1 MAATQFNAPPCAP
14 AGAPPSGAS
23 MSGTPS
29 AGASTPG
36 APSARASTPGAPSAG
51 ASTPGTP
58 RSGVIH
64 VRTRL
69 TADFTVIANSLLQR
83 PGSAVTVGVAG
94 YILSLPDGAAVSID
108 ALCEHFTEG
117 ETLISRALRELE
129 TDGYLARRVERGPWG
144 RVGTRTFFHDVPPA
158 GHPARPGTRRAAS
171 PRRAPRPGTGAPP
184 GDVCAASVAA
194 PARQTR
200 EARGATGDGPDAGD
214 VTPDHPPVGDAT
226 QGAPAPSGDGADT
239 RRTTRDRPPAQ
250 GTPAAPAPP
259 QEANHPGSGPESDA
273 PSARDTQAPPAPETA
288 APPARDTQ
296 APPAPQAAAPPAREH
311 TAPPPTRRTR
321 HPIRTPR
328 RGDPRLAAARR
339 PAADP
344 LPPRNRRPRPRRVP
358 MAGRGRGA
366 RGPHR
371 PPHGPPPRPPAGPPR
386 PHPRPPAART
396 PSATA
401 RVARPSPVLPM
412 VTCDGCGL
420 AFRSAGTEQ
429 CRDCRQGALAAAS

>member
-1 MAATQFNAPPCAP
+1 M
-14 AGAPPSGAS
+14 
-23 MSGTPS
+23 
-29 AGASTPG
+29 
-36 APSARASTPGAPSAG
+36 
-51 ASTPGTP
+51 
-58 RSGVIH
+58 IH

-171 PRRAPRPGTGAPP
+171 PRRAPRPATGAPP
-184 GDVCAASVAA
+184 GDVCAASGTA

-200 EARGATGDGPDAGD
+200 EARGATGDGPDAGN
-214 VTPDHPPVGDAT
+214 VTPDHPPAGDAT
-226 QGAPAPSGDGADT
+226 QGAPALSRDGADT

-259 QEANHPGSGPESDA
+259 QEAHHPGSGPESDA
-273 PSARDTQAPPAPETA
+273 PPARDTQAPPAPDTA
-288 APPARDTQ
+288 APSARDTQ

-311 TAPPPTRRTR
+311 TAPPAHETDAP
-321 HPIRTPR
+321 PDP
-328 RGDPRLAAARR
+328 DPRAEVILASLRLVDRRLILSRRETADLVPAVCRWLAGGVEPEDLTAHLTDRLPARLLAR
-339 PAADP
+339 PARILVHRLRELPPP
-344 LPPRNRRPRPRRVP
+344 LPELP
-358 MAGRGRGA
+358 A
-366 RGPHR
+366 
-371 PPHGPPPRPPAGPPR
+371 PP
-386 PHPRPPAART
+386 
-396 PSATA
+396 
-401 RVARPSPVLPM
+401 PVLPM